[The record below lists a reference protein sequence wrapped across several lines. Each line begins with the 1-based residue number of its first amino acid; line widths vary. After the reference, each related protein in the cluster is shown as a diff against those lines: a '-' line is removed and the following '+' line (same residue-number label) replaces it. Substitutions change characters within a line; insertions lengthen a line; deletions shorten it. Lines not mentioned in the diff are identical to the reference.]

1 MASNSE
7 LSMAD
12 PDDGLHWPRVRAWL
26 LSNPDL
32 LTDDRAL
39 LEDIGLRHT
48 GRNVVDLGRAA
59 LVRLEAVVERE
70 AGQRKAVEQVAE
82 ANFAAQTQ
90 THAACL
96 DLLEARNHSD
106 LARRLD
112 AAARAR
118 FGLAG
123 AAIALEKPGG
133 VPFGWRAL
141 EASRVDQL
149 LGQDGMLWLGPV
161 FEGLELFGAASAEVK
176 SVALVRMSLWSP
188 ERPALCAFGSFD
200 AEGFT
205 ASMGGELVAFL
216 AGVTARTAERWPV
229 LE

>member
-1 MASNSE
+1 MARKSE
-7 LSMAD
+7 SVSVET
-12 PDDGLHWPRVRAWL
+12 PGLHWPEVRAWL
-26 LSNPDL
+26 TAHPDR

-39 LEDIGLRHT
+39 LENLGLSNT

-70 AGQRKAVEQVAE
+70 AGARKEIEETAQ

-112 AAARAR
+112 TAARER

-133 VPFGWRAL
+133 VPFGWRML
-141 EASRVDQL
+141 DDGRVDQL
-149 LGQDGMLWLGPV
+149 IGVDGLFWMGPV
-161 FEGLELFGAASAEVK
+161 FEGLGLFGAANDQVRSA
-176 SVALVRMSLWSP
+176 ALVRMRLWEP
-188 ERPALCAFGSFD
+188 AREALCLFGSAD
-200 AEGFT
+200 DDGFT

-229 LE
+229 LT

>member
-1 MASNSE
+1 MVSNSE
-7 LSMAD
+7 LSVAD
-12 PDDGLHWPRVRAWL
+12 QDDGLHWPRVRAWL

-32 LTDDRAL
+32 LTEDRAL

-70 AGQRKAVEQVAE
+70 AGQRKAVEQVAK

-96 DLLEARNHSD
+96 DLLESRNHSD

-112 AAARAR
+112 AAARER

-141 EASRVDQL
+141 EADRVEQL
-149 LGQDGMLWLGPV
+149 LGPDGLMWLGPV
-161 FEGLELFGAASAEVK
+161 FEGLALFGAASAEVK
-176 SVALVRMSLWSP
+176 SVALVRMGLWSP
-188 ERPALCAFGSFD
+188 ERPALCAFGSSG

-205 ASMGGELVAFL
+205 AAMGGELVAFL
-216 AGVTARTAERWPV
+216 AGVTSRTAERWPV
-229 LE
+229 LD